1 LPWRAGAPMVRSLW
15 PGDSWRQPRCGAR
28 QGIGWC
34 TGRTRRRPHQCT
46 SWLPVALWR
55 THGSSYSALARHPTR
70 EKKEMEGERWEVV
83 APDIKEGGRRLTS
96 SEEDGGFG
104 SLSSCDLDGD
114 DLQGRR
120 REVSVAAEG
129 SECGGRWC
137 GDPTGEGAEHSR
149 VVTVAWRGRTRDGRN
164 NAFMAWARQQCFP
177 RHPIWVRHVVA

>member
-1 LPWRAGAPMVRSLW
+1 VVHGADTAEASPAHKLV
-15 PGDSWRQPRCGAR
+15 
-28 QGIGWC
+28 
-34 TGRTRRRPHQCT
+34 TG
-46 SWLPVALWR
+46 
-55 THGSSYSALARHPTR
+55 GALANSRQQLQCSGSASYAR
-70 EKKEMEGERWEVV
+70 KKEMEGERREAV
-83 APDIKEGGRRLTS
+83 APDIREGGRRLTS

-137 GDPTGEGAEHSR
+137 GDPTGEGAER
-149 VVTVAWRGRTRDGRN
+149 GRAVTVAWRGRTRDGRN

-177 RHPIWVRHVVA
+177 RQPIWVRHVAA